1 MLKIHSVNSV
11 TLAVLDTNPRKML
24 ITAVGQVVSSGWAGP
39 QLVEYSPAQP
49 PRGGLIDFDFLAS
62 PPSGTALPA
71 LYPMIAH
78 TIWDGPMNQLRGV
91 RLHAA
96 SNLLEQLLPQKVTV
110 HPALGDF
117 SEIRRLAGRK
127 LSAGLPESAL
137 LAPDESPPKTPAQN
151 RQPGILL
158 GGNLQSEP
166 PIGGGEGTGLYLY
179 DVMVEVDA
187 SQVSGAEDLVG
198 DLAVVEGQFELKS
211 SSRRGKAWTFV
222 ATDIR
227 PHQG

>member
-24 ITAVGQVVSSGWAGP
+24 ITAVGQVVSSGWDGP
-39 QLVEYSPAQP
+39 QLVEYSPTQP

-71 LYPMIAH
+71 LYPIIAH

-110 HPALGDF
+110 HPVVGDF

-127 LSAGLPESAL
+127 FSAGLPESAL
-137 LAPDESPPKTPAQN
+137 LAPDEPAAKTRTEN

-166 PIGGGEGTGLYLY
+166 TIGGEGTGLYLY

-187 SQVSGAEDLVG
+187 SKVPAAEDRVG
-198 DLAVVEGQFELKS
+198 ELAVVEGQFELKTF
-211 SSRRGKAWTFV
+211 SRRGQVWTFM
-222 ATDIR
+222 ATDIL
-227 PHQG
+227 PHQGS